1 MSTVMLCLTIWTA
14 LMLTLNLVLWLLM
27 RKGRD

>member
-1 MSTVMLCLTIWTA
+1 MSTVILCLTIWMT

-27 RKGRD
+27 RKGRC